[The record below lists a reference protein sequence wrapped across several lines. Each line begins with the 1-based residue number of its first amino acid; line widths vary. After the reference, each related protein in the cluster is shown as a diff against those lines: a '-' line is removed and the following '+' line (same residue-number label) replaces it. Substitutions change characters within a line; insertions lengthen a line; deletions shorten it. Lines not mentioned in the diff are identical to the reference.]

1 MKFRPIGI
9 NRNLE
14 THILELRNGVPD
26 AIAGIHWLAFGP
38 NTFNALT
45 PFYSQVT
52 DTPACYRD
60 TPLTTDSNYIYWI
73 SRILALIGD
82 SNYALYQNLQ
92 STYEQEVMQLV
103 RAVENQTDQ
112 QGDFSTSALEKAN
125 QQMAD
130 IVLQHS
136 QKLLNDVINL
146 GSQHMKLRFSVSD

>member
-1 MKFRPIGI
+1 M
-9 NRNLE
+9 
-14 THILELRNGVPD
+14 
-26 AIAGIHWLAFGP
+26 
-38 NTFNALT
+38 
-45 PFYSQVT
+45 
-52 DTPACYRD
+52 
-60 TPLTTDSNYIYWI
+60 
-73 SRILALIGD
+73 IGD